1 MYAIISIGAYAGLL
15 HVAKIKNTVLRA
27 SIGIPLVVAMF
38 FCGLMAL
45 TQGIAAQWIPD
56 RPEYNVVSDGNFYT
70 TEPDMLTALSTAL
83 STLQYNGAKMH
94 TLNVDKKDINSP
106 MFNYFIRSKEDDM
119 VYVAYVARTKANDY
133 VVWFKFIPN
142 ETTEFEEEFVI
153 LEYVK

>member
-15 HVAKIKNTVLRA
+15 HVAKINNTILRA
-27 SIGIPLVVAMF
+27 SIGIPLVVVMF
-38 FCGLMAL
+38 FSGLMAL

-56 RPEYNVVSDGNFYT
+56 NTKYNVVSDGNFYT

-94 TLNVDKKDINSP
+94 TLNVDKNDIDSP
-106 MFNYFIRSKEDDM
+106 LFNYFLREKDM
-119 VYVAYVARTKANDY
+119 VYVVYVARTKSNDY
-133 VVWFKFIPN
+133 VVWFKFLPN
-142 ETTEFEEEFVI
+142 ESTEFEEEFVT

>member
-1 MYAIISIGAYAGLL
+1 MVGMAI
-15 HVAKIKNTVLRA
+15 VTRIKNENLRA
-27 SIGIPLVVAMF
+27 SLGIPLVAVMMF
-38 FCGLMAL
+38 MLL
-45 TQGIAAQWIPD
+45 SLSVSAQWIPD
-56 RPEYNVVSDGNFYT
+56 RQEYNVVSRGNFYT
-70 TEPDMLTALSTAL
+70 TEPDMATALATAL

-106 MFNYFIRSKEDDM
+106 LFNYFIRDDESDM